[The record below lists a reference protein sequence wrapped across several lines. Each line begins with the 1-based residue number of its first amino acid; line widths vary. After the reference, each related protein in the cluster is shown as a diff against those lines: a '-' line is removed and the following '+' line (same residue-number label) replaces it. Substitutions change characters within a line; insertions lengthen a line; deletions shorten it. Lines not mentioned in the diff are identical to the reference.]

1 MFDLNAIAD
10 FIAVVRA
17 QSFAGA
23 ARATRTPKSTLS
35 KRIQALEEQ
44 LKTRLIERSTRSMR
58 LTASG
63 QAFYERALR
72 IIAEVEDAQNFL
84 AAQSK
89 EPQGLLRVSAPVL
102 FGQVFMGGV
111 SARYVRQY
119 PKTQMDIVLVD
130 RRVDVVEENIE
141 AAIRIGVMQD
151 SSLISRSFAKVSH
164 ILVAAPKFA
173 KTASITSPQEAAN
186 FSCIAHAV
194 DAQARSTWRFMQGLR
209 VVEVVVDPKITATSM
224 FAVKHA
230 AIEGA
235 GFAFLPRF
243 FVSEDLKAKRL
254 VDVLPYLAGP
264 TVPISIVYPSSR
276 FLNPRL
282 RSFIDLLV
290 EEFQG
295 REI

>member
-23 ARATRTPKSTLS
+23 ARATATPKSTLS
-35 KRIQALEEQ
+35 KRIQTLEEE

-63 QAFYERALR
+63 QAFYERAVR

-102 FGQVFMGGV
+102 FGQVFMGGLA
-111 SARYVRQY
+111 ARYTRQY
-119 PKTQMDIVLVD
+119 PKTQVDIVLVD

-164 ILVAAPKFA
+164 ILVAAPAFA
-173 KTASITSPQEAAN
+173 KTAAITSPQAAAK

-209 VVEVVVDPKITATSM
+209 VVEVVVEPKITVTSM
-224 FAVKHA
+224 FAVKQA
-230 AIEGA
+230 AVQGA
-235 GFAFLPRF
+235 GLAFLPRF
-243 FVSEDLKAKRL
+243 FVSEDLRAKRL
-254 VDVLPYLAGP
+254 VHVLPDLAGP

-282 RSFIDLLV
+282 RTFIDLLV